1 MSNNEKMLLKTKG
14 KQNKDFKERI
24 SNNKKVAI
32 ICGTSIVLIFLVF
45 IFSTIGSVNLSFKEI
60 ISALIKKDNKV
71 VVTIVYHMRLPRNI
85 LAVLVGASLA
95 ISGCLLQAVMKN
107 PLADPGITG
116 VSSGA
121 SVFAIFIL
129 LLFPKYTGILPMVA
143 FLGGAIACILVYLMA
158 WKNGLNPMRVVL
170 AGVAINAI
178 LGGVIALLTTMYSD
192 RIQSALL
199 WLNGSLAAKTWTDT
213 RLVAG
218 YSVIGLILSLFC
230 IRGANVL
237 SLGDTNAINLGFNVT
252 KTRIMLSAVSVFLA
266 GTCTAIVGIIGFVGL
281 IVPHIGRMIIGSDHK
296 YLIPFSMALGGIV
309 LLIADTISRTIL
321 GAMELPVG
329 VVMSILGGPFFLYL
343 LKRREK

>member
-1 MSNNEKMLLKTKG
+1 MESNKSMLLKK
-14 KQNKDFKERI
+14 KDGQSFKEKI
-24 SNNKKVAI
+24 INNKKLAI
-32 ICGTSIVLIFLVF
+32 ICAMSVILILLIF
-45 IFSTIGSVNLSFKEI
+45 IFSTVGSVNLSFNEI
-60 ISALIKKDNKV
+60 ILALIKNDNKV
-71 VVTIVYHMRLPRNI
+71 VVTIVYHMRFPRNI

-95 ISGCLLQAVMKN
+95 VSGCLLQAVMKN

-129 LLFPKYTGILPMVA
+129 LLFPKYTAILPMIA
-143 FLGGAIACILVYLMA
+143 FLGGAFACILVYLMA

-170 AGVAINAI
+170 AGVAINSI
-178 LGGVIALLTTMYSD
+178 LGGVISLLTTMYSD

-199 WLNGSLAAKTWTDT
+199 WLNGSLASKTWNDT
-213 RLVAG
+213 KIIAI
-218 YSVIGLILSLFC
+218 YSLIGLILSLFC

-237 SLGDTNAINLGFNVT
+237 SLGDDTAINLGFNVA
-252 KTRIMLSAVSVFLA
+252 KTRIILSAISVFLA
-266 GTCTAIVGIIGFVGL
+266 GTCTAIVGVISFVGL

-296 YLIPFSMALGGIV
+296 YLIPFSMVLGGSV

-321 GAMELPVG
+321 GAVELPVG